1 MRNPFKLFFVPI
13 IQLFFKFYPQLLQ
26 LPRPSPS
33 AESVDSELV
42 APLAA
47 GDNDA
52 VDQAEAPTQA
62 TGDGTEKQTKAAG
75 LVVVHHMEWAEI
87 VIAFCLASAVD
98 IAILSV
104 QVHSQLPALFHLFSL
119 AILLAFASV
128 VVSKVINPKFLR
140 AAQVLEKCGIFFGF
154 TAFFIAITISFPFY
168 LKFAG
173 ILSPIF
179 TKLLS
184 KFYPRASSSSDTVD
198 PELPDLAARDDA
210 VDVGPAEAARLV
222 VVHRHHGQ
230 HHMDWTDV
238 MLGFSA

>member
-13 IQLFFKFYPQLLQ
+13 IQLFFKFYPQLL

-62 TGDGTEKQTKAAG
+62 TGDGAEKQAKATG

-128 VVSKVINPKFLR
+128 VVSKFINPKFLR
-140 AAQVLEKCGIFFGF
+140 AAQVLEKSGVFFTV
-154 TAFFIAITISFPFY
+154 TAFFIAITIPFPSY
-168 LKFAG
+168 LKFASWVVYAISALA
-173 ILSPIF
+173 ILIGNCF
-179 TKLLS
+179 
-184 KFYPRASSSSDTVD
+184 
-198 PELPDLAARDDA
+198 
-210 VDVGPAEAARLV
+210 
-222 VVHRHHGQ
+222 
-230 HHMDWTDV
+230 
-238 MLGFSA
+238 